1 MKRGSPIKEQTD
13 EWVWAV
19 QAQHKHDTVLQG
31 LTVLI
36 LNLIKL
42 HKVCIFCF
50 ALLIPQILVNFQNQ
64 GLIWNLLVQTFSKD
78 PLHVQF
84 DQVLA
89 EIFEV
94 KDTWYHS
101 FIFMIIDL
109 TKRKTIE
116 IWTFWVKSNWWNI
129 LDLLMVLLK
138 IILVHIGTFDVE
150 QNNFWNKLFRFLF
163 FFIFS
168 NQF

>member
-94 KDTWYHS
+94 KED
-101 FIFMIIDL
+101 
-109 TKRKTIE
+109 E
-116 IWTFWVKSNWWNI
+116 NNI
-129 LDLLMVLLK
+129 NLNNLCQQLFCSPSKLPISLSTR
-138 IILVHIGTFDVE
+138 IILRNTMKRPRMFNQLLSI
-150 QNNFWNKLFRFLF
+150 QNVQ
-163 FFIFS
+163 IS
-168 NQF
+168 IV

>member
-1 MKRGSPIKEQTD
+1 MTIRKSCICVRLKTMSIWILQFGLYSSS
-13 EWVWAV
+13 
-19 QAQHKHDTVLQG
+19 HKSS
-31 LTVLI
+31 
-36 LNLIKL
+36 
-42 HKVCIFCF
+42 IFCF
-50 ALLIPQILVNFQNQ
+50 AQLLLQILVIYQNQ
-64 GLIWNLLVQTFSKD
+64 GQFWNLQVLTFSNH
-78 PLHVQF
+78 PLQVQF
-84 DQVLA
+84 DQALA

-94 KDTWYHS
+94 KDTWYNS

-129 LDLLMVLLK
+129 LDLLMVFLK
-138 IILVHIGTFDVE
+138 IILVHIGTFGVE